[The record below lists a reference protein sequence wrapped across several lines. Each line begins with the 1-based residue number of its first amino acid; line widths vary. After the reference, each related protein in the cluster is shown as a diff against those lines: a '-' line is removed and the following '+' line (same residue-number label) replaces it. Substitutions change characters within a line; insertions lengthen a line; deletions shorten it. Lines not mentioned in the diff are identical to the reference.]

1 MTQKEL
7 CYVEDAVGHEN
18 NIIKICTE
26 TINYLEDENLISFMK
41 KEKEKHVNMKNKLMD
56 MLEVKAHE

>member
-7 CYVEDAVGHEN
+7 CYMEDAVGHEN

-26 TINYLEDENLISFMK
+26 TINFLEDEKLISFMEQ
-41 KEKEKHVNMKNKLMD
+41 EKEKHVNMKNKLME

>member
-7 CYVEDAVGHEN
+7 CYMEDAVGHEN

-26 TINYLEDENLISFMK
+26 TINSLEDENLITFMEQ
-41 KEKEKHVNMKNKLMD
+41 EKEKHVNMKNKLME
-56 MLEVKAHE
+56 MLEVKSNE

>member
-41 KEKEKHVNMKNKLMD
+41 KEKEKHVNMKTKLMD
-56 MLEVKAHE
+56 MLEEKAHE